1 LAWAILLFSLIIVAW
16 QIGFDAPRLMEEDDQ
31 TSSAK
36 IKFRHESPPRVTRSF
51 DKTPVW
57 EPSEDFL
64 DALLDESFKIRDIV
78 VRFPDDESLRTFTA
92 AANAKGLRIEDD
104 LARLRM
110 IRVRLASGRQARD
123 LFDLLPED
131 SVPEPN
137 FPVFVPDLPET
148 NNVRG
153 IAPFG
158 GEAVDW
164 LDAPEDR
171 TNWGRDVVVA
181 VLDTGVDFSHPAL
194 EGVKGTSIDLVE
206 DETDETSYDG
216 HATAVASIIAGNA
229 KVVGGLAPK
238 AEILSV
244 RVLNG
249 EGVGDGYTV
258 ANGIMQAVD
267 RGADIINLSL
277 GTAGRSLVL
286 EEAIEYAQGKNVLV
300 VASVG
305 NDGWEGVTYPARYK
319 GVIGVAA
326 IDAKGTQASFS
337 NFGDGVDIGAPGT
350 GVHAAWSDE
359 SLVSFSGTSAAT
371 PFVAGALAGLISENR
386 AMPRE
391 QLPDLLYTHA
401 NDDVMP
407 GEDPYVGK
415 GVLDVGRIIKRNEK
429 GIYDVGITGYYFDP
443 KDFNGKSSTP
453 FLVSIQ
459 NQGTEWIDRA
469 TLEIKYGEVTK
480 TLRFANIG
488 VGKVKSQELLLD
500 AKHATDPEGTLIMS
514 KVTLDAHQDADDNN
528 NLRVSRITLPTE
540 EN

>member
-1 LAWAILLFSLIIVAW
+1 
-16 QIGFDAPRLMEEDDQ
+16 MEEDDQ

-36 IKFRHESPPRVTRSF
+36 IKFRHKSPPRVTRSI

-78 VRFPDDESLRTFTA
+78 VRFPDNESLRTFTA

-206 DETDETSYDG
+206 DEIDETSYDG

-258 ANGIMQAVD
+258 ANGIVQA
-267 RGADIINLSL
+267 L
-277 GTAGRSLVL
+277 
-286 EEAIEYAQGKNVLV
+286 
-300 VASVG
+300 
-305 NDGWEGVTYPARYK
+305 
-319 GVIGVAA
+319 
-326 IDAKGTQASFS
+326 
-337 NFGDGVDIGAPGT
+337 
-350 GVHAAWSDE
+350 
-359 SLVSFSGTSAAT
+359 
-371 PFVAGALAGLISENR
+371 
-386 AMPRE
+386 
-391 QLPDLLYTHA
+391 
-401 NDDVMP
+401 
-407 GEDPYVGK
+407 
-415 GVLDVGRIIKRNEK
+415 
-429 GIYDVGITGYYFDP
+429 
-443 KDFNGKSSTP
+443 
-453 FLVSIQ
+453 
-459 NQGTEWIDRA
+459 
-469 TLEIKYGEVTK
+469 GEVEV
-480 TLRFANIG
+480 NIPLI
-488 VGKVKSQELLLD
+488 VRL
-500 AKHATDPEGTLIMS
+500 EGTNVEVAKKILKESGRALI
-514 KVTLDAHQDADDNN
+514 TADD
-528 NLRVSRITLPTE
+528 LDDAAQKAVKAIA
-540 EN
+540 